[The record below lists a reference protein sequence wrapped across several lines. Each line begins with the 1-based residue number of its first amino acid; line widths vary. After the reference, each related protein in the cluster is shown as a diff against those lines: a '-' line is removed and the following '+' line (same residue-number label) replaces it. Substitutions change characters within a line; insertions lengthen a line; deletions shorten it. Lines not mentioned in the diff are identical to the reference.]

1 MSGMRSSFFADAYE
15 HRAEK
20 KARVYAAGGGGKT
33 KVPRDFSG
41 TFVRSALH
49 GVPEHPFFVW
59 FASVFS
65 ITVQLPHKKAAQ
77 KKNQEEE
84 KK

>member
-1 MSGMRSSFFADAYE
+1 M
-15 HRAEK
+15 
-20 KARVYAAGGGGKT
+20 
-33 KVPRDFSG
+33 PRDFSG

-49 GVPEHPFFVW
+49 GVPEHPFFLW
-59 FASVFS
+59 LASVLS